1 MMGAARIFADI
12 VTSNLGFLPTALS
25 AASRGPFR
33 LCGRVVDLL
42 RRVLPP
48 TPTPTPPSPSPKP
61 QPSPPPGPNRCLDP
75 DFGTL
80 PKRKAY
86 SFGHPTN
93 TVNAPTTA
101 TSPTQLPKACANSNI
116 AITRPDKNCTDALL
130 LALTPAKYSLNST
143 ADTSGSRA
151 FISPAQ
157 DQGGCAANVGF
168 VVTAAAEAAV
178 NVYMQ
183 QSWSKLN
190 SSEQDFSFCK

>member
-1 MMGAARIFADI
+1 MACQHTLLWT
-12 VTSNLGFLPTALS
+12 TSATYMPLL
-25 AASRGPFR
+25 
-33 LCGRVVDLL
+33 LCLCICGGQR
-42 RRVLPP
+42 
-48 TPTPTPPSPSPKP
+48 S
-61 QPSPPPGPNRCLDP
+61 CLDP

-130 LALTPAKYSLNST
+130 LALTPAKYSLNNT

-157 DQGGCAANVGF
+157 VRGLGQAFVGKF
-168 VVTAAAEAAV
+168 ASVMQTCQLALQVLIVV
-178 NVYMQ
+178 
-183 QSWSKLN
+183 S
-190 SSEQDFSFCK
+190 